1 LGLEIIILLFIIWW
15 LFILV
20 LIIQLVTGEST
31 TPIPQILALISAI
44 LVLYI
49 NMVKKDEVREFNR
62 LFKTR
67 ITVKA
72 LFIITL
78 LISIIIAVIYIMRLF
93 I

>member
-31 TPIPQILALISAI
+31 TPIPQILALISAT

-67 ITVKA
+67 ITVKV